1 MGIDGTKTLRKR
13 LSALSSVLAGMTPP
27 FPALEVLREDVT
39 SAQDWLDKTLVQ
51 ISELELSASPSGR
64 PPDDKKYKRDAERVK
79 VRMFYLS
86 SMWNLVCCY
95 WYSLIEPCQFSA
107 I

>member
-64 PPDDKKYKRDAERVK
+64 PPDDKRYKRDAEKVK
-79 VRMFYLS
+79 VRMLYLS

-95 WYSLIEPCQFSA
+95 WYSLIEPGQFSV